1 MIGSKW
7 GTPCWS
13 CSDERDAAVT
23 RLVAGSATDIGRRQI
38 NQDRVLLTDDGH
50 LFAVADGMGGHR
62 RGEVAAE
69 MAVAHLAG
77 HMHAEDSLEHLVTAI
92 SDANRTVFEASS
104 NNPDLQGMGTTLTAL
119 AVIQDD
125 GETRLAIANVGDSR
139 TYLLR
144 SGELEQ
150 LTEDHSMVA
159 EMVREGHLSV
169 EGARTHRQRSVLT
182 RALGVEPHVE
192 ADIIEVLPSIGD
204 RYLLCSDGLCG
215 EVTDEQTASVLR
227 RLANPDEAA
236 RELVRLALTSGGSDN
251 ISVIVIDVV
260 DDDNAAQR
268 ASAGIGGE
276 GVNST
281 RVIAPSPMAD
291 GSKRGARS
299 QRAART
305 TTRSRIVTWRTLMFM
320 VLLGALATIAV
331 LVIRNAPG
339 DETPSVTTIVAPTT
353 IAPDP
358 FAPVSSVLGGSIP
371 PSTSTSS
378 IATSSIV
385 PSSAGGP
392 TTSTR

>member
-1 MIGSKW
+1 M
-7 GTPCWS
+7 
-13 CSDERDAAVT
+13 VT

-69 MAVAHLAG
+69 MTVAHLAD
-77 HMHAEDSLEHLVTAI
+77 HMHAEDSLEHLVMAI

-104 NNPDLQGMGTTLTAL
+104 NNPELQGMGTTLTAL

-159 EMVREGHLSV
+159 EMVREGHLSA

-227 RLANPDEAA
+227 RLARPDEAA
-236 RELVRLALTSGGSDN
+236 RELIRLALTSGGSDN

-268 ASAGIGGE
+268 ASESIRGE
-276 GVNST
+276 ALNAT
-281 RVIAPSPMAD
+281 RVITPPPSAD
-291 GSKRGARS
+291 GAKRGTRS
-299 QRAART
+299 RRAART
-305 TTRSRIVTWRTLMFM
+305 PKRSRIVTWRALLFM

-339 DETPSVTTIVAPTT
+339 DETPPVTISVTSPTITV
-353 IAPDP
+353 DP
-358 FAPVSSVLGGSIP
+358 FEPVSSVLGGSVP
-371 PSTSTSS
+371 PSSIVTSSIVTSS
-378 IATSSIV
+378 IATSST
-385 PSSAGGP
+385 GGP
-392 TTSTR
+392 TSSTP